1 MTRPIELRRLG
12 AGLDYETTQAAQQRA
27 VELVRTGELPDQ
39 LWLLQHERVI
49 TVPRKEAAWANLLV
63 TPERAQELGV
73 TLATTTRG
81 GNITYHGPGQWV
93 LYPIVHLQPGERDI
107 RRFVCNLEEAMMD
120 VCRAYNLTPQRSEG
134 ETGTWI
140 GDQKIGAIGVRF
152 GRWVSS
158 HGIAFNGRTILED
171 FKLIVPGGIV
181 DKGVCSLESLGV
193 DHDLERLGEE
203 LAQAVAQRLGRAL
216 IDGPPARPP
225 VKVSKA

>member
-49 TVPRKEAAWANLLV
+49 TVPRKEAARANLLV

-73 TLATTTRG
+73 TLAATTRG

-120 VCRAYNLTPQRSEG
+120 VCRAYNLTPQRSG
-134 ETGTWI
+134 ETGTGSGTKI
-140 GDQKIGAIGVRF
+140 ADQGPF
-152 GRWVSS
+152 WTLVSS

-171 FKLIVPGGIV
+171 FNSSSPAGSSI
-181 DKGVCSLESLGV
+181 KGCVALRAQGV

-203 LAQAVAQRLGRAL
+203 QRKQLRSASVE
-216 IDGPPARPP
+216 R
-225 VKVSKA
+225 